1 MTEESVLFK
10 LDENLPGSLVDALTS
25 AGHDAVSVVSQELQG
40 APDTRV
46 ADVCR
51 RENRALV
58 TIDKGFADIRAYP
71 PSEYP
76 GIIVLRLDHQDV
88 ASLRATIHRV
98 LRLIPDHPVDKTLWI
113 VEEKKVRFR
122 R

>member
-1 MTEESVLFK
+1 MLFE
-10 LDENLPGSLVDALTS
+10 LDENLPGSLVKAFIS
-25 AGHDAVSVVSQELQG
+25 AGHDAVSVVSEDLQG

-51 RENRALV
+51 EERRALV

-71 PSEYP
+71 PADYP
-76 GIIVLRLDHQDV
+76 GIIVLRLGRQDV
-88 ASLRATIHRV
+88 PYLRATIHRV
-98 LRLIPDHPVDKTLWI
+98 LRLVPDHPVDKTLWI
-113 VEEKKVRFR
+113 VEDEKVRFR